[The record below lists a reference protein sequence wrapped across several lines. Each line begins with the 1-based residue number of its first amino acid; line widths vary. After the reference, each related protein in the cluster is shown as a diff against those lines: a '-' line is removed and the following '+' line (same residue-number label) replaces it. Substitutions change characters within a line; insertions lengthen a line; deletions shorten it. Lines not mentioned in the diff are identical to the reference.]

1 MSDTEPILYCANHP
15 NTETTLRCSRC
26 EKPICAKCA
35 ILTPT
40 GYRCKECVR
49 GQQKVFET
57 AIWYD
62 YLLAFVVSGVLSYIG
77 SRVVPVLGFFTIFIA
92 PIAGVIIAEATRF
105 VVRRRR
111 SKRLYQLA
119 TLATALGSLPLL
131 LLIMISALALI
142 TQGGLGLLLGLLW
155 QGLYTFTVTS
165 TVYYRLA
172 GINVR
177 T

>member
-35 ILTPT
+35 VLTPT

-49 GQQKVFET
+49 GQQKVFNT
-57 AIWYD
+57 ALWYD
-62 YLLAFVVSGVLSYIG
+62 YLSAFLVGSLLSYLG
-77 SRVVPVLGFFTIFIA
+77 SRIVPALGFFTIFIA
-92 PIAGVIIAEATRF
+92 PIAGVIIAEVIRF
-105 VVRRRR
+105 IVRRRR
-111 SKRLYQLA
+111 SKQLFQLTA
-119 TLATALGSLPLL
+119 AATALGSLPLL
-131 LLIMISALALI
+131 LLIAISTLSLMSR
-142 TQGGLGLLLGLLW
+142 GGIGLLLSLVW

>member
-1 MSDTEPILYCANHP
+1 MSDTEPILYCVNHP

-35 ILTPT
+35 VLTPT

-49 GQQKVFET
+49 GQQKVFNT
-57 AIWYD
+57 ALWYD
-62 YLLAFVVSGVLSYIG
+62 YLSAFIIGSLLSYLG
-77 SRVVPVLGFFTIFIA
+77 SRIVPALGFFTIFIA
-92 PIAGVIIAEATRF
+92 PIAGVIIAEVIRF
-105 VVRRRR
+105 IVRRRR
-111 SKRLYQLA
+111 SKQLFQLTA
-119 TLATALGSLPLL
+119 AATALGSLPLL
-131 LLIMISALALI
+131 LLIAISTLSLMSR
-142 TQGGLGLLLGLLW
+142 GGIGLLLSLVW

>member
-35 ILTPT
+35 VLTPT

-49 GQQKVFET
+49 GQQKVFNT
-57 AIWYD
+57 ALWYD
-62 YLLAFVVSGVLSYIG
+62 YLSAFIVGSLLSYLG
-77 SRVVPVLGFFTIFIA
+77 SRIVPALGFFTIFIA
-92 PIAGVIIAEATRF
+92 PIAGVIIAEVIRF
-105 VVRRRR
+105 LIRRRR
-111 SKRLYQLA
+111 SKQLFQLTA
-119 TLATALGSLPLL
+119 AATALGSLPLL
-131 LLIMISALALI
+131 LLIAISTLSLMSR
-142 TQGGLGLLLGLLW
+142 GGFGLLLSLVW